1 MPKMEKIA
9 LICRPEE
16 EIPPAAGLFSPAP
29 LAYRVGRDLRLYR
42 ARDYRPPRDSIMVL
56 SCEAG
61 IGAGPVSALSSD
73 ILRECLLKNVRGVL
87 LDLPASPGPALSLLA
102 GSLAASLYHK
112 GLPLFLPHAPSL
124 PPRAIPLL
132 TSFPLSGD
140 ARCALLRRKQSP
152 QGPFALNLRLRR
164 RDLKLPERGTGQALR
179 EGDAEKILR
188 NTGGGAFYSKELMA
202 MYGSYTRGEESHM
215 LLWDTAETLCHR
227 LEDAW
232 AAGAET
238 VFLIWEELAPLWP
251 RLRERLSQTAPI

>member
-16 EIPPAAGLFSPAP
+16 ALPPAEGLFSPAP

-42 ARDYRPPRDSIMVL
+42 VRDFRPPRAGIMVL

-73 ILRECLLKNVRGVL
+73 ILRECLLQNVRGVL

-102 GSLAASLYHK
+102 SSLAEKLRQK
-112 GLPLFLPHAPSL
+112 GLPLFLPFAPSL
-124 PPRAIPLL
+124 PPRALPLF

-140 ARCALLRRKQSP
+140 ARCAFLRIRQSS
-152 QGPFALNLRLRR
+152 QASFALNLRIRRQDLR
-164 RDLKLPERGTGQALR
+164 LPEGGLGQVLR
-179 EGDAEKILR
+179 EGEAEKILKK
-188 NTGGGAFYSKELMA
+188 TGGGAFYSKELMA
-202 MYGSYTRGEESHM
+202 MYGSYTKGEESHM
-215 LLWDTAETLCHR
+215 LLWDTPDTLRQR

-232 AAGAET
+232 AAGAKT

-251 RLRERLSQTAPI
+251 RLREMLLSE